1 MLILVTLRYI
11 KLTLQKIDSWNRD
24 TYFYLGFYRT
34 MEKFVMAF
42 SKLFFRKTTTK
53 STTTTTV
60 TTTTT
65 TKRQTVWTK
74 SPELGI
80 KNSKTSDE
88 ETDEGTGSTSNVVR
102 GIVIGLSLVAL
113 VTLGILGLLW

>member
-1 MLILVTLRYI
+1 
-11 KLTLQKIDSWNRD
+11 
-24 TYFYLGFYRT
+24 

-80 KNSKTSDE
+80 TNSKTSETVDE
-88 ETDEGTGSTSNVVR
+88 ETDDGTGGTSNVVR
-102 GIVIGLSLVAL
+102 GIAIGLSLVAL
-113 VTLGILGLLW
+113 VTLGIFGLLW

>member
-1 MLILVTLRYI
+1 
-11 KLTLQKIDSWNRD
+11 
-24 TYFYLGFYRT
+24 
-34 MEKFVMAF
+34 MEKFVIAF
-42 SKLFFRKTTTK
+42 SKLFFRKTTK

-80 KNSKTSDE
+80 TNSKTSETVDE
-88 ETDEGTGSTSNVVR
+88 ETDDGTGGTSNVVR
-102 GIVIGLSLVAL
+102 GIAIGLSLVAL
-113 VTLGILGLLW
+113 VTLGIFGLLW